1 MSRRVQA
8 LRPPDTSA
16 HDLTKFPRKTHR
28 AGTAWFRQHHD
39 RSADTDRG
47 AWYFAS
53 HASAVVGGGRFDL
66 TGPYGSCYLAST
78 KRGAANECIGLEY
91 FDRGWVDADLVANRV
106 LSELPLP
113 RDVAAANMTSE
124 RAGDFRVTNEV
135 HSTGDYATTQAWA
148 EAIHDAGYGG
158 VHYELR
164 FSTGSP
170 RGLAL
175 FGPAGTSDPK
185 LAGDPD
191 PEDLRAYLEG
201 EGIEIVD
208 PPAAAA
214 VTIVTP

>member
-1 MSRRVQA
+1 MSRRDPA

-16 HDLTKFPRKTHR
+16 HDLTTFPRKTHR
-28 AGTAWFRQHHD
+28 AGTAWFRQHYYRPVD
-39 RSADTDRG
+39 ADRG
-47 AWYFAS
+47 AWHFAS
-53 HASAVVGGGRFDL
+53 HAPGVVGEGRFDL
-66 TGPYGSCYLAST
+66 TDPDGSCYLAT
-78 KRGAANECIGLEY
+78 TRRGAANECIGPEY
-91 FDRGWVDADLVANRV
+91 FDRGWVDADLVAGRV

-113 RDVAAANMTSE
+113 HDVKAANMTSE
-124 RAGDFRVTNEV
+124 RAGDFRVTNEI

-148 EAIHDAGYGG
+148 QTVYDAGYGG

-175 FGPAGTSDPK
+175 FGPAGPPDPK
-185 LAGDPD
+185 WAGDPD
-191 PEDLRAYLEG
+191 PEDLRAYLES